1 MERFSLENFRKF
13 DSFPPITFGG
23 VTFLIGENNAGKSSI
38 VKSIILSQQNL
49 QPLFTYNGDESLHP
63 MFAFDVEQLH
73 IGTYERAVCNQCNNE
88 YFSFHIDERL
98 GFSYTF
104 AIARPKTGS
113 DHTQAPIAYIELV
126 WGEERCSI
134 RFDFEARKIIAK
146 ADSRTE
152 AQIEELKKKISERK
166 SIIDHGVSVIQKRHM
181 ETIVS
186 DMQKIVDNPL
196 GGEVCIDMPQKM
208 EELEGVRYYP
218 AVIPYLF
225 AYTFGHYPYAG
236 KSNET
241 KNFLANYTYAFKT
254 PGLLYDSD
262 YFSNAYIYSHGASQ
276 NVLYRYEDKNDY
288 TAQSVHNYMKEGI
301 KKGSKADQF
310 VTTWMRNF
318 KIGKEFTITSIY
330 GDSYTLV
337 ITDYS
342 GKKMPLADKGIG
354 SIQIMSLLLRLAVLI
369 KKGNGEGKIV
379 LIEEPEQNLH
389 PTLQGQLAKLLYE
402 INTTY
407 GYQVIVETHSE
418 YLVRMSQVLV
428 SQISQDNGCK
438 TKEELDRYN
447 PFKIHYL
454 PSNAPH
460 YEIKYQINGT
470 LDRPFGTGFYDV
482 ADELAMSLML

>member
-1 MERFSLENFRKF
+1 MVNIALIQFANKYLHYWQNFIKRRN
-13 DSFPPITFGG
+13 ITDEDLRSILYCQYLKG
-23 VTFLIGENNAGKSSI
+23 V
-38 VKSIILSQQNL
+38 
-49 QPLFTYNGDESLHP
+49 
-63 MFAFDVEQLH
+63 
-73 IGTYERAVCNQCNNE
+73 AV
-88 YFSFHIDERL
+88 
-98 GFSYTF
+98 
-104 AIARPKTGS
+104 
-113 DHTQAPIAYIELV
+113 TQ
-126 WGEERCSI
+126 
-134 RFDFEARKIIAK
+134 
-146 ADSRTE
+146 T
-152 AQIEELKKKISERK
+152 
-166 SIIDHGVSVIQKRHM
+166 
-181 ETIVS
+181 T
-186 DMQKIVDNPL
+186 
-196 GGEVCIDMPQKM
+196 
-208 EELEGVRYYP
+208 
-218 AVIPYLF
+218 
-225 AYTFGHYPYAG
+225 
-236 KSNET
+236 
-241 KNFLANYTYAFKT
+241 
-254 PGLLYDSD
+254 
-262 YFSNAYIYSHGASQ
+262 
-276 NVLYRYEDKNDY
+276 NVPVM
-288 TAQSVHNYMKEGI
+288 QSVHNYMKEGI